1 MARSG
6 SHINPRF
13 VWQPILIVLPVL
25 ILAGIGVISVRQDK
39 ALARQE
45 AAEQAQVLAD
55 ELLERVG
62 VELASTNPGPW
73 VESQAFQLSARGE
86 LLFPPLVAAVPIPRP
101 FDLSVLN
108 GEQSRLW
115 REARTTEE
123 LPQSPEKALDSY
135 REFLASGPP
144 EDFAASAHYSAAL
157 LLQKE
162 GEYRAAAQELD
173 EILKKYPEARG
184 ESGIPLAPLAQVK
197 LLESLL
203 EPNRIQPGWESQRHV
218 IPADT
223 FYSNLVDHPTPLTGY
238 ILNRSWAAKAD
249 LFPGNSGG
257 PDAMQTNLWGNLEA
271 ARQKWLRIWGDREFS
286 RRLFVAAF
294 QLPEDRRRMSYGAS
308 SLAGSEQII
317 KEGSNSISVTPRL
330 FWFQMEN
337 QNWLATRFDEENLRY
352 WFACRTEEQVG
363 LAAAAATAKMRQI
376 PNYFEI
382 HADVGGVIFARSQGT
397 NWAARMARNETGH
410 PSTLSNPASR
420 LASATQSMDG
430 KELIKMSF
438 YLGNPADFF
447 KRQHIR
453 TLWFA
458 ALIAVSAVAALI
470 GLFTSWRAF
479 AQQRSLTDLKTNF
492 VSSVS
497 HELRAPIAS
506 VRLMAENLERGK
518 VQEPQRQSE
527 YFRFIG
533 QECRRLSALIENVLD
548 FSRIEQRR
556 KQYELEPTDLLAL
569 VRQTVAL
576 MQNNAAEKGV
586 ELVLRI
592 ANSQSPAA
600 PGHGEQK
607 EALEYQLSLDGHA
620 MQQALVNLIDNA
632 LKHSPQGK
640 GVTVGLEMSEA
651 GSQKPAPDNR
661 KVLLWVE
668 DHGPGIP
675 LKEQERIF
683 ERFYRLGSELRRD
696 TQGVGIGLSIVK
708 HVVEAHGGE
717 VIVRSTVG
725 EGSRFIIELPV
736 ESQESD

>member
-1 MARSG
+1 
-6 SHINPRF
+6 
-13 VWQPILIVLPVL
+13 
-25 ILAGIGVISVRQDK
+25 
-39 ALARQE
+39 
-45 AAEQAQVLAD
+45 
-55 ELLERVG
+55 
-62 VELASTNPGPW
+62 
-73 VESQAFQLSARGE
+73 
-86 LLFPPLVAAVPIPRP
+86 
-101 FDLSVLN
+101 
-108 GEQSRLW
+108 
-115 REARTTEE
+115 
-123 LPQSPEKALDSY
+123 
-135 REFLASGPP
+135 
-144 EDFAASAHYSAAL
+144 
-157 LLQKE
+157 
-162 GEYRAAAQELD
+162 
-173 EILKKYPEARG
+173 
-184 ESGIPLAPLAQVK
+184 
-197 LLESLL
+197 
-203 EPNRIQPGWESQRHV
+203 
-218 IPADT
+218 
-223 FYSNLVDHPTPLTGY
+223 
-238 ILNRSWAAKAD
+238 
-249 LFPGNSGG
+249 
-257 PDAMQTNLWGNLEA
+257 
-271 ARQKWLRIWGDREFS
+271 
-286 RRLFVAAF
+286 
-294 QLPEDRRRMSYGAS
+294 MSYGVN

-363 LAAAAATAKMRQI
+363 SVAAAATAKMRQI
-376 PNYFEI
+376 PNCFEI
-382 HADVGGVIFARSQGT
+382 HADVAGVIFARSQGT

-410 PSTLSNPASR
+410 PSTLPNPALR
-420 LASATQSMDG
+420 LATSTQSRDG

-470 GLFTSWRAF
+470 GLYTSWRAF

-518 VQEPQRQSE
+518 VQEPQKQSE

-556 KQYELEPTDLLAL
+556 KQYEMEPTDLLAL

-592 ANSQSPAA
+592 PNSQSPAT
-600 PGHGEQK
+600 PGHGEQM

-640 GVTVGLEMSEA
+640 GVTVGLEMSGA
-651 GSQKPAPDNR
+651 GSQKPGPDNR

-675 LKEQERIF
+675 VKEQERIF
-683 ERFYRLGSELRRD
+683 ERFYRRGSELRRD

-736 ESQESD
+736 ENQESD